1 MKNRTIGLIAAMKD
15 EFLPLLKL
23 AVNTR
28 RETITGF
35 PFYRFSVAGK
45 DACLIESGIGLK
57 NGAKAAGVLI
67 GASSPELILNFGFGG
82 AALPG
87 PAIGD
92 LVIADRILSFKER
105 LFSEQQGLTPALTG
119 ELYSALQQRF
129 QGGTYRVHRGTF
141 ITTAGITGKGLIAA
155 LLPSGAVNP
164 VLEMETSAIARAAAA
179 SQIPL
184 VAIRGI
190 SDGSDE
196 ELDFSMA
203 ELTDSAMRIRA
214 HRVFWTVL
222 RKPWVISQ
230 MMRLKKNTDLAGRNL
245 AVAVMAMLERL

>member
-1 MKNRTIGLIAAMKD
+1 
-15 EFLPLLKL
+15 
-23 AVNTR
+23 
-28 RETITGF
+28 
-35 PFYRFSVAGK
+35 
-45 DACLIESGIGLK
+45 
-57 NGAKAAGVLI
+57 
-67 GASSPELILNFGFGG
+67 
-82 AALPG
+82 
-87 PAIGD
+87 
-92 LVIADRILSFKER
+92 
-105 LFSEQQGLTPALTG
+105 
-119 ELYSALQQRF
+119 
-129 QGGTYRVHRGTF
+129 
-141 ITTAGITGKGLIAA
+141 
-155 LLPSGAVNP
+155 
-164 VLEMETSAIARAAAA
+164 METSAIARAAAA